1 MKRRDFMLANA
12 FGLSAHA
19 VRRLRTRRSVLHA
32 LAGLL
37 AMVPASRLAIA
48 STNRRKRV
56 VICLNP
62 SRAPD
67 PIGPTRNFYSR
78 LLAKQGFVDG
88 EHIEIAIVR
97 PKSDDFNPDSPEWQ
111 AIARAEVAKR
121 PDVLVVFST
130 WLHFFRPL
138 TRDIPIVFIGTI
150 DVEHQAGVDRPGQPA
165 GNVTGVA
172 TPFFE
177 VQEKRF
183 ELLKELRPA
192 ARRLALV
199 SGNGGPHNNRLV
211 DDRLAT
217 AARRLGVEQVSIRL
231 DEGTPAASIAET
243 LREARVDLA
252 DFICCSSPG
261 LFEQLVQAG
270 VAASFTS
277 ANQVRAGGLLSYFA
291 VGEMEILARIVGRVL
306 RGEPVETIPA
316 ERPSR
321 FHLAVNLRTARSLGI
336 TVPQSLLLRADEVF
350 Q

>member
-1 MKRRDFMLANA
+1 MNA
-12 FGLSAHA
+12 AP
-19 VRRLRTRRSVLHA
+19 RPRTRREALKA

-37 AMVPASRLAIA
+37 AALPAGSPAGSPAGRP
-48 STNRRKRV
+48 KRV
-56 VICLNP
+56 TICLNP

-67 PIGPTRNFYSR
+67 PIGPTRIFYSR

-97 PKSDDFNPDSPEWQ
+97 AKSDDFNPDSPEWQ

-172 TPFFE
+172 SPFFE

-199 SGNGGPHNNRLV
+199 SGDGGPRNNRLV

-231 DEGTPAASIAET
+231 DEGTPAAYIART
-243 LREARVDLA
+243 LRDARVDCA
-252 DFICCSSPG
+252 DFICCSSPE

-277 ANQVRAGGLLSYFA
+277 VDQVRAGGLISCWA

-306 RGEPVETIPA
+306 RGEPVATIPA

-321 FHLAVNLRTARSLGI
+321 FHLAINLRTARSLRI
-336 TVPQSLLLRADEVF
+336 TVPQSLLLRADEVLR
-350 Q
+350 